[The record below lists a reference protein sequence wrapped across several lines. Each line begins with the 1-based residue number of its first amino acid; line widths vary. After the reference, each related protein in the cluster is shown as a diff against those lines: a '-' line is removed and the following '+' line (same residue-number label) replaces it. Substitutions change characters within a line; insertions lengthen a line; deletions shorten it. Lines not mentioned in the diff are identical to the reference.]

1 MRVLF
6 IAAMAS
12 GMWVVRALAQSVPSA
27 SGDTSWFA
35 YVVNGGPFAVVVI
48 LLVMDKLTTPG
59 ERDRLR
65 EQNAELAKMN
75 EALNESIR
83 RDILPLIS
91 ENTMAATRNREVVE
105 KLLIF
110 VSENGANG
118 KE

>member
-12 GMWVVRALAQSVPSA
+12 GMWVGRALAQSVPSA
-27 SGDTSWFA
+27 GDTSWFA
-35 YVVNGGPFAVVVI
+35 YVMNGGPFAVVVI
-48 LLVMDKLTTPG
+48 LLVMDKLTTPS
-59 ERDRLR
+59 ERDHLR

-91 ENTMAATRNREVVE
+91 ENTMAATRDREVAE
-105 KLLIF
+105 KTLNI